1 MFRIIFVFLSIIY
14 FLICVIN
21 FIFVFLAS
29 YFIRLRKYFLVLV
42 FWEFVIFDINILDKI
57 IVSFIGY

>member
-1 MFRIIFVFLSIIY
+1 MFRIIFVFLSITY
-14 FLICVIN
+14 FVICVIN